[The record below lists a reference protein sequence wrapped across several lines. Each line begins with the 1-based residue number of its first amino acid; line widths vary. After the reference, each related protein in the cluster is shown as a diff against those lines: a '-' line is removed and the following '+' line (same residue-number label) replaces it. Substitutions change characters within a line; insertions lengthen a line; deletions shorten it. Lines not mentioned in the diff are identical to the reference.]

1 MEPLLGEDL
10 VSSEL
15 ILDVYDN
22 THINYIYQYF
32 FYGGFN
38 TIVTNQVVR
47 ILNSYIL
54 IFIINFLTN
63 CVDYNGL
70 LDDIN
75 DDIVDRHI
83 SDYIHINNWFPHNPY
98 LIICFTL
105 YCIYLLCITVNMV
118 TIINKTQKIRKFYNK
133 DLKIDDSSLKYFS
146 WEQIHSKILNLNTEN
161 VNINKNNIYRVSNK
175 VCHNNNLIISIFR
188 SNLFTFPNISKL
200 LEWNFIYCIIDPIHD
215 SVKEA
220 TVEYQNLDNTELPDD
235 SYLIHNDITSL
246 SSMNKSTTINES
258 NMTVNHTKLNLN
270 YQTLYSIYLKKVNA
284 KLKLVFVI
292 NIIAMPFAIIIL
304 GIYLILK
311 YGEKFY
317 HNPKLVYQRQL
328 DIKSK
333 WILRYYNEYPHIYN
347 ERIKQLQ
354 HNMDSIMSQYQ
365 STIFQ
370 IIYRLFVFICGSI
383 FIVLFSLTLL
393 SGNEFANIII
403 FDNKSILWFLSVL
416 GTFLIV
422 ARSGKE
428 EKYISKKEK
437 NEIFD
442 RLCHELVSIDNKLLK
457 DEKDKEHIINL
468 IKEIYP
474 FKLKFILYEIFY
486 LLASPYYLLKW
497 KNQVNYNYQSIMSLL
512 DTDMDLGAVSKSS
525 VFDNSKQID
534 NDIHMYLSY
543 VSFKQNYQYKF
554 NIDVNFDKMS
564 QSYYDLYNYKN
575 QNSVSIF

>member
-10 VSSEL
+10 VSSGL

-22 THINYIYQYF
+22 NHINYIYQYF

-38 TIVTNQVVR
+38 TIVTNQIVR

-70 LDDIN
+70 LEDFN
-75 DDIVDRHI
+75 DDMIDRHI
-83 SDYIHINNWFPHNPY
+83 SEYIHIGNWFPTNPY

-105 YCIYLLCITVNMV
+105 YCIYLLCITVNMLS
-118 TIINKTQKIRKFYNK
+118 IIKKTKKIRKFYNN
-133 DLKIDDSSLKYFS
+133 DLKIDDSSLKYFN
-146 WEQIHSKILNLNTEN
+146 WEQIHSKLQKLEIDN
-161 VNINKNNIYRVSNK
+161 VNLNKNNVYRISNK

-220 TVEYQNLDNTELPDD
+220 TIENQRLDSHELQDD
-235 SYLIHNDITSL
+235 SYLMGTDNTSFSL
-246 SSMNKSTTINES
+246 TNQNSTINDS
-258 NMTVNHTKLNLN
+258 TIHMNHSQLNLN

-284 KLKLVFVI
+284 RLKLVFLI
-292 NIIAMPFAIIIL
+292 NFIAMPFAIIIL

-317 HNPKLVYQRQL
+317 HNPKLIYQRQL

-333 WILRYYNEYPHIYN
+333 WILRYYNEYPHLYN

-354 HNMDSIMSQYQ
+354 YNMDSIITQYQ

-370 IIYRLFVFICGSI
+370 IIYRLFIFICGSI
-383 FIVLFSLTLL
+383 FIVLFSLTLI

-428 EKYISKKEK
+428 EKFISKKEK
-437 NEIFD
+437 NIIFD
-442 RLCHELVSIDNKLLK
+442 KLCHELVSIDDKLLK

-486 LLASPYYLLKW
+486 LLASPYYLLTW
-497 KNQVNYNYQSIMSLL
+497 KKQVNYNYQTIMSLL
-512 DTDMDLGAVSKSS
+512 DTDMDLGAVAKSS

-543 VSFKQNYQYKF
+543 ISFKKNYQYKF
-554 NIDVNFDKMS
+554 NVDVNFDKMS

-575 QNSVSIF
+575 QNSVGII

>member
-10 VSSEL
+10 TSSGL

-22 THINYIYQYF
+22 THVNYIYQYF
-32 FYGGFN
+32 FHGGFN

-70 LDDIN
+70 LEDLN
-75 DDIVDRHI
+75 DDTEDRHI
-83 SDYIHINNWFPHNPY
+83 SEYIHIGNWFPTNPY

-118 TIINKTQKIRKFYNK
+118 AIINRTKKIRQFYNK
-133 DLKIDDSSLKYFS
+133 DLKIDDSSLRYFS
-146 WEQIHSKILNLNTEN
+146 WEQIHSKIQKLETDN
-161 VNINKNNIYRVSNK
+161 VNSNKNSIYRVSNK
-175 VCHNNNLIISIFR
+175 VCHNNNLIISVFR

-220 TVEYQNLDNTELPDD
+220 TLEYQRLEANELPDD
-235 SYLIHNDITSL
+235 SYLLQTHGTSINNTFQN
-246 SSMNKSTTINES
+246 SSINES
-258 NMTVNHTKLNLN
+258 TNQINHSKLNLN

-284 KLKLVFVI
+284 RLKLVFII
-292 NIIAMPFAIIIL
+292 NLIAMPFAIVIL

-333 WILRYYNEYPHIYN
+333 WMLRYYNEYPHLYN

-354 HNMDSIMSQYQ
+354 HNMDSIISQYQ
-365 STIFQ
+365 ATIIQ

-383 FIVLFSLTLL
+383 FIVLFSLTLI

-422 ARSGKE
+422 ARSGRE
-428 EKYISKKEK
+428 EKFISKKEK
-437 NEIFD
+437 NEIFEK
-442 RLCHELVSIDNKLLK
+442 LCHELVSIDNNLLK

-474 FKLKFILYEIFY
+474 YKLKFILYEIFY

-497 KNQVNYNYQSIMSLL
+497 KKQVNYNYQPIMSLL

-543 VSFKQNYQYKF
+543 INFKKNYQYMF
-554 NIDVNFDKMS
+554 SIDVNFDKMS

-575 QNSVSIF
+575 KS

>member
-10 VSSEL
+10 VSSGL
-15 ILDVYDN
+15 VLDVYDN
-22 THINYIYQYF
+22 THVNYIYQYF
-32 FYGGFN
+32 FHGGFN

-70 LDDIN
+70 LEDLN
-75 DDIVDRHI
+75 DDIIDRHI
-83 SDYIHINNWFPHNPY
+83 SEYIYIGNWFPTNSY

-105 YCIYLLCITVNMV
+105 YCIYLLCITVNMIS
-118 TIINKTQKIRKFYNK
+118 IIKRTKKIRKFYNK
-133 DLKIDDSSLKYFS
+133 DLKIDDSSLRYFS
-146 WEQIHSKILNLNTEN
+146 WEQIHNKIQKLELD
-161 VNINKNNIYRVSNK
+161 NINFNKNNIYRFSNK

-200 LEWNFIYCIIDPIHD
+200 LEWNFIYCIIDPIND

-220 TVEYQNLDNTELPDD
+220 TFEYQRLDAAELPDD
-235 SYLIHNDITSL
+235 SYLLQTNNLSPTNTFQETS
-246 SSMNKSTTINES
+246 INES
-258 NMTVNHTKLNLN
+258 TSNMSHSKLNLN

-284 KLKLVFVI
+284 RLKLVFLI
-292 NIIAMPFAIIIL
+292 NLISMPFAIIIL

-333 WILRYYNEYPHIYN
+333 WILRYYNEYPHLYN

-354 HNMDSIMSQYQ
+354 HNMDSIISQYQ

-383 FIVLFSLTLL
+383 FIVLFSLTLI
-393 SGNEFANIII
+393 SGNEFANIIM

-422 ARSGKE
+422 ARSGREDKF
-428 EKYISKKEK
+428 ISKKEK
-437 NEIFD
+437 NEIFE

-468 IKEIYP
+468 IKDIYP
-474 FKLKFILYEIFY
+474 FKLKFIIYEIFY

-497 KNQVNYNYQSIMSLL
+497 KHQVNYNYQSIMSLL

-543 VSFKQNYQYKF
+543 LNFKKNYQYKF

-575 QNSVSIF
+575 

>member
-10 VSSEL
+10 VSSGL

-22 THINYIYQYF
+22 THVNYIYQYF
-32 FYGGFN
+32 FHGGFN
-38 TIVTNQVVR
+38 SIVTNQIVR

-75 DDIVDRHI
+75 DDLIDRHI
-83 SDYIHINNWFPHNPY
+83 STYIHINNWFPSNPY
-98 LIICFTL
+98 LIICFTM

-118 TIINKTQKIRKFYNK
+118 SIIKRTRKIRQFYNK
-133 DLKIDDSSLKYFS
+133 DLRIDDSSLRYFS
-146 WEQIHSKILNLNTEN
+146 WEQILNKIQQLETDN
-161 VNINKNNIYRVSNK
+161 VNFNKNCIYRVSNK

-220 TVEYQNLDNTELPDD
+220 TLDFQRSDSTELQND
-235 SYLIHNDITSL
+235 SFLIKTDNDI
-246 SSMNKSTTINES
+246 STINQNSTINES
-258 NMTVNHTKLNLN
+258 ITNINHSKLNLN

-284 KLKLVFVI
+284 RLKLVFLI
-292 NIIAMPFAIIIL
+292 NLIAMPFAIVIL

-317 HNPKLVYQRQL
+317 HNPRLIYQRQL

-333 WILRYYNEYPHIYN
+333 WILKYYNEYPHLYN

-354 HNMDSIMSQYQ
+354 HNMDSIISQYQ

-370 IIYRLFVFICGSI
+370 IIYRLFIFICGSI
-383 FIVLFSLTLL
+383 FIVLFSLTLI

-416 GTFLIV
+416 GTFVIV

-428 EKYISKKEK
+428 EKFISKKEK

-442 RLCHELVSIDNKLLK
+442 RLCHELVSIDNTLLK
-457 DEKDKEHIINL
+457 DERDKEHIIEL

-474 FKLKFILYEIFY
+474 FKLKFIIYEIFY
-486 LLASPYYLLKW
+486 LLASPYYLLTW
-497 KNQVNYNYQSIMSLL
+497 KKQVNYNYQSIMSLL
-512 DTDMDLGAVSKSS
+512 DNDMDLGAVSKSS
-525 VFDNSKQID
+525 VFDNCKQID

-543 VSFKQNYQYKF
+543 ISFKKNYQYKF

-575 QNSVSIF
+575 QNSVGII